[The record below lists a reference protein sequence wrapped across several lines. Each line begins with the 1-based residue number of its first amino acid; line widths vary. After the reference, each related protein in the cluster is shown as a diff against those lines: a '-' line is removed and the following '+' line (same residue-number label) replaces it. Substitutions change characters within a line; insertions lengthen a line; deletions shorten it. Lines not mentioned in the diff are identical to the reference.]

1 MDKMPDDLSPVGWVI
16 ERHRLLSY
24 YEETDPKGKTLQR
37 GYRSYGRLAF
47 AANIHASYLSR
58 ILYGEKLE
66 RVNSSVW
73 RNLAIALAHGKVRAG
88 KCRTEAIIPEVAG
101 ILVHGRG
108 SPCLVNLPSGREVV
122 LVCRKH
128 SHVQPSTLFRDRVL
142 VELQDAYV
150 SALDLARLT
159 AEHLEL
165 VADKE
170 GSNKRDKKDRKDGRE
185 EDRLWKGG
193 GE

>member
-101 ILVHGRG
+101 ILV
-108 SPCLVNLPSGREVV
+108 
-122 LVCRKH
+122 
-128 SHVQPSTLFRDRVL
+128 
-142 VELQDAYV
+142 ELQDAYV